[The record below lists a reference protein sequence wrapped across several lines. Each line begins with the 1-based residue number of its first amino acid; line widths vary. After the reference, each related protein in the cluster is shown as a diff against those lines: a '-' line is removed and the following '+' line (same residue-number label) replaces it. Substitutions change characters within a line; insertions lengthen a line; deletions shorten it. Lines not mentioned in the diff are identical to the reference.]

1 MKDAA
6 KRWLRYE
13 VADGVRVG
21 MVRFADEN
29 LVIGMRDLT
38 AMTAETREELPTGRL
53 FGRISQKWSGRTIL
67 LPNIGLFWT
76 KRAEKGRILPKLLLF
91 SYPI

>member
-1 MKDAA
+1 LQEKNRFRPMKDAA

-38 AMTAETREELPTGRL
+38 AMTAETREELPQGKNEAARQ
-53 FGRISQKWSGRTIL
+53 FC
-67 LPNIGLFWT
+67 
-76 KRAEKGRILPKLLLF
+76 
-91 SYPI
+91 

>member
-38 AMTAETREELPTGRL
+38 AMTAETRAVLPSSRL
-53 FGRISQKWSGRTIL
+53 FGRISQTWSGRTNSAAEFWPIL
-67 LPNIGLFWT
+67 NKKGPNFT
-76 KRAEKGRILPKLLLF
+76 
-91 SYPI
+91 

>member
-53 FGRISQKWSGRTIL
+53 FGRISHKWSGRT
-67 LPNIGLFWT
+67 NFGSF
-76 KRAEKGRILPKLLLF
+76 
-91 SYPI
+91 

>member
-38 AMTAETREELPTGRL
+38 AMTAETRAVLPTGRL
-53 FGRISQKWSGRTIL
+53 FGRLSQKWSGRTTL
-67 LPNIGLFWT
+67 WPNFEFW
-76 KRAEKGRILPKLLLF
+76 PF
-91 SYPI
+91 